1 MPLSKKSLSSLLCA
15 LGLSLIMVGWGGSW
29 GRAYGQTA
37 GPTPTPGGVTSP
49 VAVTKTVNPSNGL
62 PNDLLTFSIQVRNN
76 DGLPQTDV
84 VFTDRILDFLE
95 IVSVSSTKGTASF
108 SGQDA
113 RVEIGTLEVGET
125 VTVTIV
131 TRIRPSAQSGDSG
144 VNIASVSTN
153 SGSGGPGTVVTSSNP
168 VAISVGQ
175 APPTGLPNT
184 ASVAESNPLL
194 IGGGL
199 ILLGLGMGI
208 LLKSR
213 RTIKP

>member
-1 MPLSKKSLSSLLCA
+1 MHLSKKSFSSLLCV

-49 VAVTKTVNPSNGL
+49 VSVTKTVNPSNGL
-62 PNDLLTFSIQVRNN
+62 PNDILTFSIQVRNN
-76 DGLPQTDV
+76 DVFPQTDV

-95 IVSVSSTKGTASF
+95 IVSVSSTKGAASF
-108 SGQDA
+108 SGQDV

-144 VNIASVSTN
+144 VNIANVSTN
-153 SGSGGPGTVVTSSNP
+153 TGSGGPGTVTSSNP
-168 VAISVGQ
+168 VAVSVGQ
-175 APPTGLPNT
+175 APPTGLPDT
-184 ASVAESNPLL
+184 AGVAQSNPLL

-199 ILLGLGMGI
+199 ILLGLGMGL